1 MQKRE
6 RGREI
11 GFLELGFKAKF
22 NQSHKDSRFHYQRT
36 GNIKA
41 IKTVPDHR
49 DRRDNWQ
56 LHS

>member
-22 NQSHKDSRFHYQRT
+22 NQSHKDSRFHFQRT
-36 GNIKA
+36 GNVKA

-49 DRRDNWQ
+49 DRRDN
-56 LHS
+56 